1 MKGWICLDSVS
12 FFLGANTPKGFYSL
26 FSELYNPEDDWDIYI
41 IKGGPGTGKSSIMKK
56 IAKEAE
62 KRNLIVERIPCS
74 SDPLSL
80 DGVIIPDIKTSIAD
94 GTSPHVINPI
104 YPGVCE
110 HIINLG
116 SCWDKDKLKNNKSKI
131 KKTTKI
137 NSDFHKQS
145 IRFLKTAAVVDNEI
159 KMMTDKYLKKDK
171 AQRFADRFCNNNL
184 IKTDKDTGICK
195 KRFLSAVTPIGI
207 TIQYDTLFKMCDKI
221 ISVNDKTPL
230 ISSYINNLI
239 NNIADKKGIDRI
251 LCMCP
256 LNPDE
261 KIEHIIFPNIRLGI
275 FTSNTYH
282 PMIKKEIRNINCDR
296 FIDSS
301 AADDYKNKIMFL
313 NKAKLE
319 MIGESVRCLEQAKA
333 THDILESYYISA
345 MDFGK
350 VSAITDNMIKFIF
363 E

>member
-1 MKGWICLDSVS
+1 MYSSS

-26 FSELYNPEDDWDIYI
+26 FNELYDPNDDWNMYI

-62 KRNLIVERIPCS
+62 KRNCNVERIPCS

-80 DGVIIPDIKTSIAD
+80 DGIIIPELKVSVAD
-94 GTSPHVINPI
+94 GTSPHVINPV

-110 HIINLG
+110 HIVDLG
-116 SCWDKDKLKNNKSKI
+116 SCWDNNKLKSNKSKI
-131 KKTTKI
+131 KKTTKL
-137 NSDFHKQS
+137 NSDFHKQC
-145 IRFLKTAAVVDNEI
+145 IKFLKSAAVVDNEI
-159 KMMTDKYLKKDK
+159 KIITEKYFKKDK
-171 AQRFADRFCNNNL
+171 AERFAERFSENNL
-184 IKTDKDTGICK
+184 VKTENDTGICK

-207 TIQYDTLFKMCDKI
+207 TIQYDSLFSMCDKI
-221 ISVNDKTPL
+221 ITITDSTSL
-230 ISSYINNLI
+230 ISGYINELI
-239 NNIADKKGIDRI
+239 YESAEKKGIDRI
-251 LCMCP
+251 ICMCP

-261 KIEHIIFPNIRLGI
+261 KIEHIIFPNLKLGI

-282 PMIKKEIRNINCDR
+282 PMIKKHGKNILSGR
-296 FIDSS
+296 FIDE
-301 AADDYKNKIMFL
+301 AIANDYKNKISFL

-345 MDFGK
+345 MDFNK
-350 VSAITDNMIKFIF
+350 VLSITENLINTIF
-363 E
+363 NK